1 MTETEWDDKLGIQ
14 TCGREDYQED
24 EVHYPYEPTPYSVL
38 ERLAGSGYI
47 SQTDCLLDYG
57 CGKGRVPVFFS
68 KMLGCSCLG
77 IEFDRILFNISCE
90 NKKKSGSEEASI
102 YYSDAETYPVPTE
115 VTRCFFFNPFG
126 EQILRCALNRI
137 VDSYYADPREILLF
151 FYYPED
157 SQVALLM
164 TIDELMFVDELS
176 CVDLFP
182 GRNERERILIFEVTG

>member
-1 MTETEWDDKLGIQ
+1 MTETEWDGRLGIQ

-24 EVHYPYEPTPYSVL
+24 RLHYPYEPTPYSVL
-38 ERLAGSGYI
+38 ERLAENGCI
-47 SQTDCLLDYG
+47 SRTDCLLDYG

-77 IEFDRILFNISCE
+77 IEFDRLLYDRARE
-90 NKKKSGSEEASI
+90 NVTRSGLAAVSI
-102 YYSDAETYPVPTE
+102 YHADAEMYRVPTE

-137 VDSYYADPREILLF
+137 LDSFYKNPREILLF
-151 FYYPED
+151 FYYPKD
-157 SQVALLM
+157 SDVALLM
-164 TIDELMFVDELS
+164 TTDELMFSDEIS
-176 CVDLFP
+176 CSDLFP